1 MMKGS
6 FMRWFGLAIVVTCI
20 GTSALA
26 QTAVTDNLTP
36 SVQPEHYRICNDR
49 PGRPAWAEALP
60 IREAW
65 KGLTLRGLYEL
76 RAWEAIV
83 ATEDCSCET
92 RFPAWDAAD
101 HEYRERFSARSQA
114 EQTVIQLDLKRQS
127 NELRPLVKAICQAQG
142 NW

>member
-6 FMRWFGLAIVVTCI
+6 FICRFGLAIVVTCI

-26 QTAVTDNLTP
+26 QTVVTGDLTP
-36 SVQPEHYRICNDR
+36 SVQPERYRICNDR
-49 PGRPAWAEALP
+49 PERPAWAEALP
-60 IREAW
+60 TREAW

-92 RFPAWDAAD
+92 RFPAWDASEK
-101 HEYRERFSARSQA
+101 EYGERYLDLSQG
-114 EQTVIQLDLKRQS
+114 EQTR
-127 NELRPLVKAICQAQG
+127 LRGEFRAAQKTLAGRVKAICEAQG